1 MVIDTIDPDMV
12 LYFISQ
18 DDEFATSLI
27 AKLEESIAELSKS
40 PA

>member
-1 MVIDTIDPDMV
+1 MLAVC
-12 LYFISQ
+12 LYFLSQ

-27 AKLEESIAELSKS
+27 TKLEESIAVLSKS